1 MEFDSSS
8 AGSGSASYSLYTGI
22 TNLEVVLVNPT
33 LTQIQ
38 EFNPNAK
45 REPVYEQGTVEF
57 WLRNDDVF
65 TSVRFLL
72 KPEAKV
78 NLAGDKRVFTNDF
91 GQSVYAPSMQYIK
104 DTYAWFNQEGLRE
117 AYQGEVE
124 LMQFIRS
131 WLAVPMKGKCKFI
144 NREAIFNGNLTELME
159 TFAKNKVTPKGDLR
173 QVKVALMVTSTE
185 TDSGVKRYHRVYARY
200 FEPSWMTKLDSWQKE
215 LFNEDG
221 SPRFSADMQNSLEY
235 KKYVAPT
242 ETTAEAPKSTAELPF

>member
-1 MEFDSSS
+1 MEFEQSSGG
-8 AGSGSASYSLYTGI
+8 GSSYSLYTGI

-33 LTQIQ
+33 LAEIQ
-38 EFNPNAK
+38 QYNPNAK

-57 WLRNDDVF
+57 WLKNDDVF
-65 TSVRFLL
+65 TSVRFILSTE
-72 KPEAKV
+72 PRI
-78 NLAGDKRVFTNDF
+78 NNAGDKRVFTNDF
-91 GQSVYAPSMQYIK
+91 GQSVYAPSAEFIK

-117 AYQGEVE
+117 AYTGEAE

-131 WLAVPMKGKCKFI
+131 WLAVPVKGKCKFV
-144 NREAIFNGNLTELME
+144 NRTAVFSGDLTELKQ
-159 TFAKNKVTPKGDLR
+159 TFANNKVSKDGKVR

-185 TDSGVKRYHRVYARY
+185 TDNGVKRYHRVYARY
-200 FEPSWMTKLDSWQKE
+200 FEPAWMTSLKSWQKE

-242 ETTAEAPKSTAELPF
+242 EATGVSVPTESAPLPF